1 MSPLEI
7 KTYKVKND
15 ILLHI
20 TALFYFVTLF
30 QIFEIQVLYF
40 KFCFRYENNNK
51 IITES
56 KQISVILI
64 FKVNYCDF
72 L

>member
-7 KTYKVKND
+7 KTYEVKNY

-20 TALFYFVTLF
+20 TALFYFVTLL
-30 QIFEIQVLYF
+30 QIFEIQVLYS

-64 FKVNYCDF
+64 FKVNYYDF